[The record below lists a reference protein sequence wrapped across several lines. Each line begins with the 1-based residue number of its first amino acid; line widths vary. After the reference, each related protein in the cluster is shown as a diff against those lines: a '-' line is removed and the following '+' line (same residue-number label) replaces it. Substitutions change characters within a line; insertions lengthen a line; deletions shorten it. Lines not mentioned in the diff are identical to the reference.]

1 MKYVCLSILLL
12 MVGSWWA
19 CSDDDMAFDVM
30 ASNESIR
37 FRAVPGGAMMY
48 YDLPDDRD
56 VFAVLCRYK
65 DCRGQD
71 VLKRAGYGGDSLVL
85 DGFNEAMRGVPVA
98 ISLVNRRNEESEAI
112 EMTFDTEASAP
123 YAFFDSAQVVSS
135 WDGFQLMYTAP
146 ETVSGMYH
154 VFYIGTNPL
163 TQELDTIL
171 VQSMPIQKGGD
182 TVLFAP
188 KQENPVN
195 TVVVRTEDHRGFRV
209 KQGVW
214 PDIEVYHP
222 KKLTA
227 DELEFMDVRNLNVR
241 SEQDKLDIPYL
252 FDGDV
257 KGSQRL
263 KGGNGLELY
272 AFLAGPW
279 AVNAPFIIDLK
290 GDEIPAKV
298 RIYAQLGNQLSYPT
312 YNIYAGLRGETG
324 EIWLGRYNTK
334 IPCDVS
340 IYGGNSADP
349 DAGDWVELGH
359 FEQEPD
365 VVNSYMTTNQPALE
379 EDCWATRC
387 IYNTFYNYEI
397 ATIDDA
403 EPAYLEII
411 FPAQPVTYK
420 YLKLVVNDL
429 FDNYTGMGDMNYS
442 QYFTMQELEVYVKE
456 D

>member
-1 MKYVCLSILLL
+1 MMRKILVAIVALYGL
-12 MVGSWWA
+12 WA
-19 CSDDDMAFDVM
+19 CTDDDAAFGVM
-30 ASNESIR
+30 ASQEGIR
-37 FRAVPGGAMMY
+37 FEAVPGGAMMY

-85 DGFNEAMRGVPVA
+85 DGFNEATTGVPVS

-182 TVLFAP
+182 TILFAP
-188 KQENPVN
+188 QQENPVN
-195 TVVVRTEDHRGFRV
+195 TVVIRTEDHRGFRV

-214 PDIEVYHP
+214 PGIEVYHP
-222 KKLTA
+222 KKLTGE
-227 DELEFMDVRNLNVR
+227 ELEFMDVRNLNVK
-241 SEQDKLDIPYL
+241 SEEDKLDIPYL
-252 FDGDV
+252 FDGDL
-257 KGSQRL
+257 KGEQRL
-263 KGGNGLELY
+263 KGGDGTDLY

-279 AVNAPFIIDLK
+279 AVDAPFIIDLK
-290 GDEIPAKV
+290 GDQVPAKV
-298 RIYAQLGNQLSYPT
+298 RIYAQLGNNLSYPS
-312 YNIYAGLRGETG
+312 YNYYTGLRGETG
-324 EIWLGRYNTK
+324 RIWLARYDTR
-334 IPCDVS
+334 IPCEVT

-359 FEQEPD
+359 FEQEPGIARAYM
-365 VVNSYMTTNQPALE
+365 VNSQTAPE
-379 EDCWATRC
+379 EECWATRC
-387 IYNTFYNYEI
+387 IFSTKYSYDM
-397 ATIDDA
+397 ASIDEA
-403 EPAYLEII
+403 EPAYLEVI
-411 FPAQPVTYK
+411 FPAQPTTYK

-429 FDNYTGMGDMNYS
+429 FDNYTNAGDMNS
-442 QYFTMQELEVYVKE
+442 AQYLTMQELEVYVKE
-456 D
+456 N